1 MMKYIGTKMVEA
13 ERAFKI
19 GDVIRSNKELDL
31 TDIPEGEVA
40 QMGYRV
46 KYPDGYES
54 FSPKDVFEAAY
65 LPVGEDYDSC
75 QRGDTITEKMV
86 DDFIGGVQVEKLG
99 SKTTVVKAT
108 LMNGFEIVESSS
120 CVDPANYDEEVGKD
134 ICLAKIKDQI
144 WYLLGFL
151 LQTAKYGVTYMPTK
165 AESADSEESI
175 AEDSEEVVK
184 EDCTVFPVTEEEM
197 EKLTGKEMCSK
208 VVLERTKDGKI
219 SFSIFGNA
227 MECVSMM
234 AEGIAKMVNVMDPIF
249 PMEDHLKAI
258 YEGVE
263 ERAKELKEKGGKQK

>member
-54 FSPKDVFEAAY
+54 FSPKKVFENAY
-65 LPVGEDYDSC
+65 IPVGEDYNYI
-75 QRGDTITEKMV
+75 QRGDSITEKMV
-86 DDFIGGVQVEKLG
+86 EDFIGDYYVTTLG
-99 SKTTVVKAT
+99 DKTTLVRAILV
-108 LMNGFEIVESSS
+108 NGFEIVESSS

-134 ICLAKIKDQI
+134 ICLAKIKDQV

-208 VVLERTKDGKI
+208 VVLERTKDGKN
-219 SFSIFGNA
+219 SFSIFGDA